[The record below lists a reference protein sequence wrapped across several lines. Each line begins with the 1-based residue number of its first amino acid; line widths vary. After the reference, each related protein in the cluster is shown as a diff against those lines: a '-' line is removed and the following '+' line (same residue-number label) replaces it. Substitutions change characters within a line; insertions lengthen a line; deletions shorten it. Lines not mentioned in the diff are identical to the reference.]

1 MKKKGFTLIELIG
14 VITILGV
21 LVLII
26 YPVIEDVF
34 NDSSSNLSKSQKES
48 LENKQF
54 NTPRYLPKDGR
65 FSLIFQTDSFR
76 FLNNKILLT
85 IPKEFKDKFNINF
98 LEYMRLPCT
107 VARKM
112 DEVADQVIR
121 PIEDEENKIKNQAL
135 ENQMNNLDK

>member
-1 MKKKGFTLIELIG
+1 MNPSESHYLLQSLYNMEMGLFDHMNPELARMNPLAVVRAFEEEDTQQGSLIEEIA
-14 VITILGV
+14 
-21 LVLII
+21 
-26 YPVIEDVF
+26 Y
-34 NDSSSNLSKSQKES
+34 
-48 LENKQF
+48 
-54 NTPRYLPKDGR
+54 RYRKNR
-65 FSLIFQTDSFR
+65 INAR
-76 FLNNKILLT
+76 
-85 IPKEFKDKFNINF
+85 FNINF

>member
-1 MKKKGFTLIELIG
+1 MNPELARMNPLAVVRAFEEEDTQQGSLIEEIA
-14 VITILGV
+14 
-21 LVLII
+21 
-26 YPVIEDVF
+26 Y
-34 NDSSSNLSKSQKES
+34 
-48 LENKQF
+48 
-54 NTPRYLPKDGR
+54 RYRKNR
-65 FSLIFQTDSFR
+65 IHSR
-76 FLNNKILLT
+76 
-85 IPKEFKDKFNINF
+85 FNINF

>member
-1 MKKKGFTLIELIG
+1 VVRAFEEEDTQQGSLIEEIA
-14 VITILGV
+14 
-21 LVLII
+21 
-26 YPVIEDVF
+26 Y
-34 NDSSSNLSKSQKES
+34 
-48 LENKQF
+48 
-54 NTPRYLPKDGR
+54 RYRKNR
-65 FSLIFQTDSFR
+65 IHSR
-76 FLNNKILLT
+76 
-85 IPKEFKDKFNINF
+85 FNINF

>member
-1 MKKKGFTLIELIG
+1 MHPLAVVRAFEEEDTQQGSLIEEIA
-14 VITILGV
+14 
-21 LVLII
+21 
-26 YPVIEDVF
+26 Y
-34 NDSSSNLSKSQKES
+34 
-48 LENKQF
+48 
-54 NTPRYLPKDGR
+54 RYRKNR
-65 FSLIFQTDSFR
+65 IHSR
-76 FLNNKILLT
+76 
-85 IPKEFKDKFNINF
+85 FNINF

>member
-1 MKKKGFTLIELIG
+1 MEMGLFDHMNPELARMNPLAVVRAFDEEDTQQGSLIEEIA
-14 VITILGV
+14 
-21 LVLII
+21 
-26 YPVIEDVF
+26 Y
-34 NDSSSNLSKSQKES
+34 
-48 LENKQF
+48 
-54 NTPRYLPKDGR
+54 RYRKNR
-65 FSLIFQTDSFR
+65 IHSR
-76 FLNNKILLT
+76 
-85 IPKEFKDKFNINF
+85 FNINF

>member
-1 MKKKGFTLIELIG
+1 MGLFDHMNPELARMHPLAVVRAFEEEDTQQGSLIEEIA
-14 VITILGV
+14 
-21 LVLII
+21 
-26 YPVIEDVF
+26 Y
-34 NDSSSNLSKSQKES
+34 
-48 LENKQF
+48 
-54 NTPRYLPKDGR
+54 RYRKNR
-65 FSLIFQTDSFR
+65 IHSR
-76 FLNNKILLT
+76 
-85 IPKEFKDKFNINF
+85 FNINF

>member
-1 MKKKGFTLIELIG
+1 MNPLAVVRAFEEEDTQQGSLIEEIA
-14 VITILGV
+14 
-21 LVLII
+21 
-26 YPVIEDVF
+26 Y
-34 NDSSSNLSKSQKES
+34 
-48 LENKQF
+48 
-54 NTPRYLPKDGR
+54 RYRKNR
-65 FSLIFQTDSFR
+65 IHSR
-76 FLNNKILLT
+76 
-85 IPKEFKDKFNINF
+85 FNINF

>member
-1 MKKKGFTLIELIG
+1 MGLFDHMNPELARMNPLAVVRAFEEEDTQQGSLIEEIA
-14 VITILGV
+14 
-21 LVLII
+21 
-26 YPVIEDVF
+26 Y
-34 NDSSSNLSKSQKES
+34 
-48 LENKQF
+48 
-54 NTPRYLPKDGR
+54 RYRKNR
-65 FSLIFQTDSFR
+65 IHSR
-76 FLNNKILLT
+76 
-85 IPKEFKDKFNINF
+85 FNINF